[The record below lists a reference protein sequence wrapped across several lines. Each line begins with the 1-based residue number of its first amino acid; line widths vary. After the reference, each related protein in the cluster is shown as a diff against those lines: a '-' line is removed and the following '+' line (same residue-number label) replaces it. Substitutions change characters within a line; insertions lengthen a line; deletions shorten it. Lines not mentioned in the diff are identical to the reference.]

1 MEENPLDLNFST
13 AFHQLTLYTGIN
25 INEINEIIIQNFD
38 SGQYKPLIE
47 LLEQDILPIL
57 TQINNL
63 ELAFEYTPLIEHIT
77 SIIRDNEEEF
87 INIPDEIEFDDTL
100 FEIIFDLYVSI
111 FILYTLTTYTP
122 EPRMDNPYH
131 NLITSIEDRR
141 RQSLHEIEQE
151 RLETRNRMQPNLRSI
166 RTMGEYPIE
175 HIVAKKKITGVT
187 QAQMLEYLRNRE
199 RGLQT
204 KFGKKKTKKKTY
216 KGYTL
221 VSIKTSNRSGKKMMA
236 LFKHTTTGRTKTTH
250 FGFFGAS
257 DYTKHKD
264 PQRKQRY
271 ITRHKKRENW
281 NDPMTAGALSLYILW
296 NKPTL
301 KASIADYKKRFF

>member
-25 INEINEIIIQNFD
+25 INEIKEIIIQNFD

-47 LLEQDILPIL
+47 FLKRDILPRL
-57 TQINNL
+57 TQINHL

-122 EPRMDNPYH
+122 EPRMDNPYY

-141 RQSLHEIEQE
+141 RQSLHKIKH
-151 RLETRNRMQPNLRSI
+151 TRATPSN
-166 RTMGEYPIE
+166 
-175 HIVAKKKITGVT
+175 
-187 QAQMLEYLRNRE
+187 
-199 RGLQT
+199 
-204 KFGKKKTKKKTY
+204 FGKKKTKKKTY

-250 FGFFGAS
+250 FGAAGMS

-296 NKPTL
+296 NKTTL